1 MHHSSLSAPV
11 IRPLNTAEVPGTLL
25 AGVMDPNGCV
35 NNFLVVTAPV
45 IGLVYLPEFV
55 LPASAK
61 PRRANRKTIVPIM
74 ASVITSATVFV
85 STTNAASASSTRPLA
100 KTNNRA

>member
-1 MHHSSLSAPV
+1 M
-11 IRPLNTAEVPGTLL
+11 
-25 AGVMDPNGCV
+25 

-61 PRRANRKTIVPIM
+61 PRRASRKTIVPIM

-85 STTNAASASSTRPLA
+85 STMSTASASRPKPLA
-100 KTNNRA
+100 KTNRESVNLLTATTRLKGSSLRV